1 MVLPDMTDP
10 LAPTDNQSQ
19 PGSPRKKERLTIN
32 LPPDLIERARD
43 VAYYSTSLTLAGVVE
58 LALEDFI
65 ARLERARSEPIP
77 RRLGPLKIGRPIR

>member
-1 MVLPDMTDP
+1 MVLPEMTDP
-10 LAPTDNQSQ
+10 LAPAVNQGQ

-77 RRLGPLKIGRPIR
+77 RRRGPLKIGRPIR